1 MFRHHSM
8 DEATL
13 ASKIAARKISLAGNE
28 RLKIYGSLDCK
39 SGKRMKR
46 ENRVFFTD
54 EQEAVALGY
63 RPCGNCM
70 KTAYQQWRGR
80 SEHVRE

>member
-1 MFRHHSM
+1 M
-8 DEATL
+8 DDATL
-13 ASKIAARKISLAGNE
+13 ASKIAARKIVLTGNE
-28 RLKIYGSLDCK
+28 RLKIYGYLGCK

-46 ENRVFFTD
+46 ENRVFFTH

-70 KTAYQQWRGR
+70 KTAYRQWRAR
-80 SEHVRE
+80 SERVR